1 LTLRYKKFHQRQKD
15 LQSKIDTRIS
25 NDIYNVQR
33 ILEVLVKQ
41 KQNQIQNQGQEKDFI
56 QCIETIEETS
66 KREKQQQGQVNSN
79 ITNTIVDENEEVIID
94 YKTKAD
100 WYASFLMYNSY

>member
-1 LTLRYKKFHQRQKD
+1 MTQ
-15 LQSKIDTRIS
+15 IS

-33 ILEVLVKQ
+33 VLEVLVKQ
-41 KQNQIQNQGQEKDFI
+41 NQIQ
-56 QCIETIEETS
+56 S
-66 KREKQQQGQVNSN
+66 KREKQQGQVNSN

-100 WYASFLMYNSY
+100 WYTSFLTYNSY